1 MASTVEVVMRVGS
14 LVREKYPN
22 GYDIGFGVVI
32 ADFGKTVHVR
42 WTNMIA
48 IAVEHRTHLEVLC
61 E

>member
-1 MASTVEVVMRVGS
+1 MRVGS

-42 WTNMIA
+42 WTNMVV

>member
-1 MASTVEVVMRVGS
+1 MKVGS
-14 LVREKYPN
+14 LVREKYPSN
-22 GYDIGFGVVI
+22 YDVGYGIVI

-42 WTNMIA
+42 WTNMIV